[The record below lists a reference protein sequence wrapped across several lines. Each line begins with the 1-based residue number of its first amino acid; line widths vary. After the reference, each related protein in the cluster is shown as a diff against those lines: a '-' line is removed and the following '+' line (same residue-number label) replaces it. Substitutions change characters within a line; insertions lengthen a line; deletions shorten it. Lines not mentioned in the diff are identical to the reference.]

1 MHNKASTFL
10 DKRQDRFWVKILL
23 TILKIDS
30 KVIAVIR
37 MLKRQCAIKKSYKKT
52 IVILFPLSENI
63 QPSILSSNKNKNTI
77 IIIIIFYFFYFFK
90 LPS

>member
-1 MHNKASTFL
+1 
-10 DKRQDRFWVKILL
+10 
-23 TILKIDS
+23 
-30 KVIAVIR
+30 

>member
-1 MHNKASTFL
+1 
-10 DKRQDRFWVKILL
+10 
-23 TILKIDS
+23 
-30 KVIAVIR
+30 

-77 IIIIIFYFFYFFK
+77 IIFFFNFFFLSYLLK
-90 LPS
+90 KQEGIRQVDPLFLWFKFESSWVNKSSLFLVPNKF

>member
-1 MHNKASTFL
+1 
-10 DKRQDRFWVKILL
+10 
-23 TILKIDS
+23 
-30 KVIAVIR
+30 

-77 IIIIIFYFFYFFK
+77 IIIFFLIFFFFK